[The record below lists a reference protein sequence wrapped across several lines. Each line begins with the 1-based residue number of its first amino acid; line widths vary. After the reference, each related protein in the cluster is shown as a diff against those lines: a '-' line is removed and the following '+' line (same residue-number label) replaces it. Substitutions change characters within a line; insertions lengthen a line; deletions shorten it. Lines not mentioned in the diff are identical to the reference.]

1 MQVSL
6 FAQEYFPEGT
16 RWKGSAVEV
25 AFDGVNYFLNLKTHE
40 AIIIP
45 GNNCSGELDISSE
58 VNYNDETFVVKGIF
72 VHSFYENTE
81 LTKVRIPKTIE
92 TIEHTYPWDPDD
104 ENPPTG
110 MIDPIYM
117 NPFRGCSAL
126 ESIEVDEENSSFKS
140 VDGVLFSQD
149 GVWHYYYKT
158 NSYSGTA
165 LFCYPE
171 GAKQESYS
179 IPEGVEWIGG
189 NAFYHN
195 LHLSSLTL
203 PNSMNYICDEAFY
216 GCSTLRDVYCHAENV
231 PITEGYAFEDTPIAS
246 ATLHVPAGS
255 IEEYKATSP
264 WSGFGNIV
272 ALPIEINETTFPDE
286 NFRNWVLANS
296 FGRDGVLTDAEI
308 ASVTKLN
315 IGSRRIQSLKGIE
328 FFTELSWLDVTGNS
342 GITEI
347 DLSPFPKMKYLD
359 VGWCK
364 IKELD
369 LSKNTELSYLDCRGN
384 GLTALDL
391 SKNTSLTTLICFG
404 NQLTELDL
412 SKNTLLTEIECSNNL
427 LEELDVSK
435 NMNLEK
441 LTCIENQLSALD
453 VSRHTALKYLTC
465 YNNLLNSLDVS
476 GCVAII
482 SLNCNSNQLLELDL
496 TDCTELFT
504 LYCTNNQLNELDLST
519 NTRLDQLYCQHN
531 NLTKL
536 NVSNNKEI
544 RCLVCND
551 NLLTELDVSGVTK
564 LYHLHCYRNQL
575 TSLNMSGNPSLIN
588 LYCYSNQIKGEA
600 MDALLESMH
609 TIGEGDIYGFRVINS
624 EDEQNV
630 MTKAQVAVAK
640 AKGWTPLHH
649 VGGYSW
655 QEYEGSDDGTSIGEI
670 KNEQITIKN
679 AGYDLQGCK
688 IAKPQKGINI
698 IRYSDG
704 TTRKVLVK

>member
-1 MQVSL
+1 MNKIKKVFIIV
-6 FAQEYFPEGT
+6 FA
-16 RWKGSAVEV
+16 
-25 AFDGVNYFLNLKTHE
+25 
-40 AIIIP
+40 
-45 GNNCSGELDISSE
+45 
-58 VNYNDETFVVKGIF
+58 
-72 VHSFYENTE
+72 
-81 LTKVRIPKTIE
+81 
-92 TIEHTYPWDPDD
+92 
-104 ENPPTG
+104 
-110 MIDPIYM
+110 
-117 NPFRGCSAL
+117 
-126 ESIEVDEENSSFKS
+126 
-140 VDGVLFSQD
+140 
-149 GVWHYYYKT
+149 
-158 NSYSGTA
+158 
-165 LFCYPE
+165 
-171 GAKQESYS
+171 
-179 IPEGVEWIGG
+179 
-189 NAFYHN
+189 
-195 LHLSSLTL
+195 LTL
-203 PNSMNYICDEAFY
+203 ATRVSA
-216 GCSTLRDVYCHAENV
+216 DV
-231 PITEGYAFEDTPIAS
+231 
-246 ATLHVPAGS
+246 
-255 IEEYKATSP
+255 
-264 WSGFGNIV
+264 
-272 ALPIEINETTFPDE
+272 EINEITFPDE
-286 NFRNWVLANS
+286 YFRNWVLAQPY
-296 FGRDGVLTDAEI
+296 GQDGVLTDEEI
-308 ASVTKLN
+308 AGTTKLN
-315 IGSRRIQSLKGIE
+315 IGSRNIQLLKGIE

-453 VSRHTALKYLTC
+453 VSQHTALKYLTC

-519 NTRLDQLYCQHN
+519 NKRLNQLYCQHN

-544 RCLVCND
+544 WCLVCND
-551 NLLTELDVSGVTK
+551 NQLTELDVLGVTK

-630 MTKAQVAVAK
+630 MTKAQVAVAQ

-655 QEYEGSDDGTSIGEI
+655 QEYEGSDEPVTFTAGQMATIILPAAPDASNGKYYRLDRVEGNEIIFEQELQPQAHVPYIIVPDEDFSIDLSTLDLAGCYRDTVSVDDVSFIGSFVSEAFDYQDGFYIDFIDTTPDCRFDESCVIGALRAYLLVRWDDPYNQGGTKVPPLEKLEVVLHDNGTGINNINI
-670 KNEQITIKN
+670 KDNGYI
-679 AGYDLQGCK
+679 YDLQGRK
-688 IAKPQKGINI
+688 LPSKPVQGVYIE
-698 IRYSDG
+698 DG
-704 TTRKVLVK
+704 KMKANKR